1 MENTER
7 KEIRMLLTEY
17 TFTNLCKA
25 GFFMHNSPTMGKTDV
40 FVNRNDIRT
49 LIKGDILTIQ
59 VGEED
64 FKIALQDIGFTII
77 REILKRS
84 PLFSELSEEINNY

>member
-7 KEIRMLLTEY
+7 KEIRMLLNEY

-25 GFFMHNSPTMGKTDV
+25 GFFMHNSPTGKTDV

-49 LIKGDILTIQ
+49 LIKGEILTIP

-64 FKIALQDIGFTII
+64 FKIALQDIGFTMI

-84 PLFSELSEEINNY
+84 PLFSELAEEVNNY

>member
-49 LIKGDILTIQ
+49 LIKGEILTIP

-64 FKIALQDIGFTII
+64 FKVALQDIGFTMI

-84 PLFSELSEEINNY
+84 PLFSELAEEITNY